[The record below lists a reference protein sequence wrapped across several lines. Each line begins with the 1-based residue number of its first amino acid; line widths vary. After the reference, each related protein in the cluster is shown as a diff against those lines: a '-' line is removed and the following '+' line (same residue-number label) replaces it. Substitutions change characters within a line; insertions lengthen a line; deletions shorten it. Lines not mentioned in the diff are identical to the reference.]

1 MKRRRLAAPGSH
13 QKRSRPTKTP
23 KTGLWWMRV
32 GVVLLLVFTAAG
44 VSAHW
49 WYTQAH
55 PADVNYQQCHIQYGE
70 IVTQW
75 DGSGQEGP
83 WNDDRY
89 HYQARRFSL
98 RAQAPPTFF
107 PNTVESP
114 PTRIATGGEDA
125 CKDGFD
131 ETVDVREARYRWH
144 GSRATAMRLGVPAT
158 APDAG
163 SAFVS
168 GAADASSSRLTTPVF
183 QQSQAAAVW
192 VNDGGSALLGHDGQL
207 AEWWCINGRGCGDIT
222 EQTFDGRPL
231 RGGGHQYVGDNCPSD
246 ITCNGSWYSRVGTPQ
261 VLGRTQQMLSPFRMR
276 LSAVSTYAGEVGAVV
291 IATFKYPKQVSLQ
304 TSFSQQPD
312 SLIPGKTSQLK
323 LTIQKRGPA
332 LDGLSLASDRSDQPI
347 TYSGVVL
354 NQKQL
359 QRLNSQD
366 SVTVPVSLHTREAAQ
381 PGSCYK
387 VGFSFTAPETDTP
400 IAEPETTQCIAA
412 RPRTISYQV
421 RTRGAIA
428 SDLPTFT
435 SRVAATLED
444 PRGWATG
451 NITFERVP
459 RGGNFTLW
467 LAAPAAV
474 AEFSS
479 GCSAEYSCR
488 VGSAV
493 IINDSRWQKATEAW
507 RQSGGSLRNYRH
519 MVINHEVGHLLG
531 LGHRGCP
538 GTGRPAPVMM
548 QQSISLDGCRFQPW
562 PLPGEIERVTQTR
575 PGS

>member
-1 MKRRRLAAPGSH
+1 M
-13 QKRSRPTKTP
+13 KTP
-23 KTGLWWMRV
+23 KTGSWWVRL
-32 GVVLLLVFTAAG
+32 GVVLLLVLTAAG

-49 WYTQAH
+49 WYTQART
-55 PADVNYQQCHIQYGE
+55 ADVDYQQCQIQYGE

-114 PTRIATGGEDA
+114 PTRVATGGKHA
-125 CKDGFD
+125 CQDGFD
-131 ETVDVREARYRWH
+131 ETVNVREARYRWH
-144 GSRATAMRLGVPAT
+144 GSRATAMRLGMPAT
-158 APDAG
+158 APDAE

-192 VNDGGSALLGHDGQL
+192 VNDGGSALLSQDGQL
-207 AEWWCINGRGCGDIT
+207 AEWWCINGRRCGDIT
-222 EQTFDGRPL
+222 EQTFNGRPI
-231 RGGGHQYVGDNCPSD
+231 RGGGYQYVADNCPSH
-246 ITCNGSWYSRVGTPQ
+246 ITCNGSWYTQVGTPQ
-261 VLGRTQQMLSPFRMR
+261 VLGYSQQMLSPFQMR
-276 LSAVSTYAGEVGAVV
+276 LSATSTYAGEVGAAVV
-291 IATFKYPKQVSLQ
+291 ATFKYPKQVNLQ
-304 TSFSQQPD
+304 TSISQQPD
-312 SLIPGKTSQLK
+312 SLIPGETSQLN
-323 LTIQKRGPA
+323 LTIHKQGPA
-332 LDGLSLASDRSDQPI
+332 LDGLSLASNRSDQLI
-347 TYSGVVL
+347 TYPSAAL
-354 NQKQL
+354 SQKQL
-359 QRLNSQD
+359 RRLNTQD
-366 SVTVPVSLHTREAAQ
+366 SVTVPVSLHTREAAR

-387 VGFSFTAPETDTP
+387 VQFSFTAPETDTP

-412 RPRTISYQV
+412 RQRTINYQV
-421 RTRGAIA
+421 RTRGEIA

-444 PRGWATG
+444 PRGWAAG

-459 RGGNFTLW
+459 RGGDFTLW

-488 VGSAV
+488 VGSQV
-493 IINDSRWQKATEAW
+493 IINDSRWQKATPAW
-507 RQSGGSLRNYRH
+507 RRADGSLRNYRH
-519 MVINHEVGHLLG
+519 MVINHEVGHFLG

-562 PLPGEIERVTQTR
+562 PLPGEIERVTQAR